1 MSNNSNP
8 VDHVPTIADAEH
20 EYFED
25 DEPTAEAVGISAL
38 LFWLFA
44 IALILLLPV
53 ATVPGRRHLG
63 WFMEPFAWPLIV
75 LLFAVLGGAVLPLR
89 LVRLRQVPGF
99 PARVREAFEGMDRAL
114 LYSGMFLVYLVGVTW
129 LGFTIASLIFM
140 QALYWV
146 SGLRGGMWPWVALTV
161 TAAIVLAFRVGL
173 DIWFPVPP
181 LLEMLPEG
189 IATTLGA
196 YL

>member
-1 MSNNSNP
+1 MSNH

-20 EYFED
+20 EYFDD
-25 DEPTAEAVGISAL
+25 DEPAAGVVSASAL

-44 IALILLLPV
+44 VVAILVLPL
-53 ATVPGRRHLG
+53 ATVPGRRDLG
-63 WFMEPFAWPLIV
+63 WFMEPFAWPLAV
-75 LLFAVLGGAVLPLR
+75 LLFAVIGGAVLPLR
-89 LVRLRQVPGF
+89 LIRLR
-99 PARVREAFEGMDRAL
+99 REAGLWSCLRAAFEGMDRAL
-114 LYSGMFLVYLVGVTW
+114 IYSVMFLVYIAGVSL

-146 SGLRGGMWPWVALTV
+146 SGLRGGFWPWVALAV

-181 LLEMLPEG
+181 LLELLPAQ
-189 IATTLGA
+189 ISTTLGA
-196 YL
+196 FL

>member
-1 MSNNSNP
+1 MTQD

-20 EYFED
+20 EYFDD
-25 DEPTAEAVGISAL
+25 DEPTPEAVGISAL

-44 IALILLLPV
+44 VAAIIALPI
-53 ATVPGRRHLG
+53 ATSPGRRALG
-63 WFMEPFAWPLIV
+63 WFMEPFAWPMIV
-75 LLFAVLGGAVLPLR
+75 LTFAVIGGAVLPWRLLALR
-89 LVRLRQVPGF
+89 HTPGF
-99 PARVREAFEGMDRAL
+99 RDRVTEAFAGMDRAL
-114 LYSGMFLVYLVGVTW
+114 IYSGMFLVYLVGVTW

-146 SGLRGGMWPWVALTV
+146 SGLRGGIWPWIALAV

-181 LLEMLPEG
+181 LLQMLPSDV
-189 IATTLGA
+189 ANTLGA

>member
-1 MSNNSNP
+1 MTQD

-20 EYFED
+20 EYFDD
-25 DEPTAEAVGISAL
+25 DEPTPEAIGIGAL

-44 IALILLLPV
+44 VGAILALPV
-53 ATVPGRRHLG
+53 ATAPGRRALG
-63 WFMEPFAWPLIV
+63 LFMEPFAWPLIV
-75 LLFAVLGGAVLPLR
+75 LVFAVIGGAVLPLR
-89 LVRLRQVPGF
+89 LLALRHAPGF
-99 PARVREAFEGMDRAL
+99 GARVAEAFAGMDRAL
-114 LYSGMFLVYLVGVTW
+114 IYSGMFLVYLVGVTW

-146 SGLRGGMWPWVALTV
+146 SGLRGGIWPWVALAV

-181 LLEMLPEG
+181 LLRMLPNDV
-189 IATTLGA
+189 ANTLGA

>member
-1 MSNNSNP
+1 MSNH

-20 EYFED
+20 EYFDD
-25 DEPTAEAVGISAL
+25 DEPAAEVVGASAL

-44 IALILLLPV
+44 VVAILVLPL
-53 ATVPGRRHLG
+53 ATAPGRRNLG
-63 WFMEPFAWPLIV
+63 WFMEPFAWPLTV
-75 LLFAVLGGAVLPLR
+75 LLFAVIGGAVLPLR
-89 LVRLRQVPGF
+89 LIRLQRGSGIWPCLRQ
-99 PARVREAFEGMDRAL
+99 AFEGMDRAL
-114 LYSGMFLVYLVGVTW
+114 IYSVMFLVYIAGVSL

-146 SGLRGGMWPWVALTV
+146 SGLRGGFWPWIALAV

-181 LLEMLPEG
+181 LLELLPAQ
-189 IATTLGA
+189 ISTTLGA

>member
-1 MSNNSNP
+1 MSQHVN
-8 VDHVPTIADAEH
+8 HVPTIADAEH

-25 DEPTAEAVGISAL
+25 DEPTVEAVGTSAL

-44 IALILLLPV
+44 IAAILALPV
-53 ATVPGRRHLG
+53 AVSAGRRDLG
-63 WFMEPFAWPLIV
+63 WFMEPFAWPLIA
-75 LLFAVLGGAVLPLR
+75 LLFAVIGGAVLPARLLR
-89 LVRLRQVPGF
+89 LRRVPGF
-99 PARVREAFEGMDRAL
+99 ASRVRETFAGMDRAL
-114 LYSGMFLVYLVGVTW
+114 IYSGMFLVYLAGVTW

-146 SGLRGGMWPWVALTV
+146 SGLRGGIWPWVALAV

-181 LLEMLPEG
+181 LLEMLPDG
-189 IATTLGA
+189 ISTTLGA